1 MNVIGFDTQFNY
13 FINDTV
19 AGNICFK
26 KKLKEK
32 DLSNL
37 KKVFKVCGLSN
48 IVGKFDN
55 IFRYK
60 LKLNAPEISGGQR
73 QRIAL
78 ARTLYRNPE
87 ILLLDESLNSLE
99 KSEVEIFNNL
109 MKYYPKLTLIATS
122 HRPIKKLFNRTIKI

>member
-1 MNVIGFDTQFNY
+1 MFQ
-13 FINDTV
+13 
-19 AGNICFK
+19 

-48 IVGKFDN
+48 IVGKIDN

-87 ILLLDESLNSLE
+87 ILLLDESLNSLDRK

>member
-1 MNVIGFDTQFNY
+1 MWT
-13 FINDTV
+13 
-19 AGNICFK
+19 
-26 KKLKEK
+26 
-32 DLSNL
+32 
-37 KKVFKVCGLSN
+37 SN

-87 ILLLDESLNSLE
+87 ILLLDESLNSLDR